1 MGAMRLHTL
10 AGGQTP
16 NVAPLSAF
24 AFAAGAGVAAGASGS
39 GAPTGDPH
47 RAITFSGASALRRP
61 GRDRPSCP
69 AHAPAGRG

>member
-24 AFAAGAGVAAGASGS
+24 AFAAGAGVTAGGPAAA
-39 GAPTGDPH
+39 
-47 RAITFSGASALRRP
+47 R
-61 GRDRPSCP
+61 
-69 AHAPAGRG
+69 